1 VQQIFSWHKS
11 NTKKLKIEILEIK
24 NKSNLLYH
32 EKNSLSL
39 QALFIK
45 KVHIQRK
52 AKTRKSLD
60 GFGIFL
66 NY

>member
-1 VQQIFSWHKS
+1 LI
-11 NTKKLKIEILEIK
+11 
-24 NKSNLLYH
+24 YH
-32 EKNSLSL
+32 EKKNLSL

-52 AKTRKSLD
+52 AKTRKSPD

-66 NY
+66 NN

>member
-1 VQQIFSWHKS
+1 M
-11 NTKKLKIEILEIK
+11 
-24 NKSNLLYH
+24 KSNLLYH
-32 EKNSLSL
+32 EKNVLSL

-52 AKTRKSLD
+52 AKTRKSPD